1 MTVTALTL
9 LALTAL
15 AVTISALFFSR
26 EQSALRPVRVRRDQR
41 RRVRR

>member
-15 AVTISALFFSR
+15 VVTISAFSFSR
-26 EQSALRPVRVRRDQR
+26 GQTALRPVRVRRDVR